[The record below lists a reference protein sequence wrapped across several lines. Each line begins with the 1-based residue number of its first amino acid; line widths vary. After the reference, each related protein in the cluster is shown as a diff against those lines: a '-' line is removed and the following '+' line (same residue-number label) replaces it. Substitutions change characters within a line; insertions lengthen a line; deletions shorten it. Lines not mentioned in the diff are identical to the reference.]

1 MASSLFNKYPF
12 DLPTEAFSFDLF
24 RQAFA
29 AVQASIVHLQGM
41 PLAKR
46 FALVPLGPP
55 LLQYSSTCKV
65 WLRRVCVCGEV
76 WACVSGVVQGGVLV
90 CVYVQVTRNLI
101 TGAGHYHNLLAHVGL
116 EHECVWGTR
125 SSAIYY
131 ACRCKRKVWTQYL
144 TIPIRR
150 ANGA

>member
-12 DLPTEAFSFDLF
+12 DLPTEAFTFDLF

-29 AVQASIVHLQGM
+29 AVQASIVHLQGV

-65 WLRRVCVCGEV
+65 RSAGRQHCSAVHRRP
-76 WACVSGVVQGGVLV
+76 LV
-90 CVYVQVTRNLI
+90 
-101 TGAGHYHNLLAHVGL
+101 A
-116 EHECVWGTR
+116 
-125 SSAIYY
+125 
-131 ACRCKRKVWTQYL
+131 
-144 TIPIRR
+144 
-150 ANGA
+150 